1 MATPE
6 PRTSSVALDPAF
18 KIVLLIVTL
27 LTGMAFLVMVILAF
41 TGTPNAASKDLF
53 GVCSDAFK
61 VGFGAI
67 VGLLGGKAL

>member
-1 MATPE
+1 MA
-6 PRTSSVALDPAF
+6 VDLDPSF
-18 KIVLLIVTL
+18 KLVLLIVTVI
-27 LTGMAFLVMVILAF
+27 TGVAFLGMVALAI
-41 TGTPNAASKDLF
+41 TGATNAPSKDLF